1 MKKLKSFLIIFLVL
15 VLGSPAFSYRFTI
28 EAERNANYHNNLG
41 LIYVADRYY
50 AAAIKE
56 FQIAILINP
65 DTQATAV
72 YYSNLANVYMKI
84 GYPALA
90 QDVLERAVKLS
101 PQNFSYYQDLVLTY
115 KRQKI
120 LPLKLKHYAKDT
132 KKPMSA
138 IMVGLIQ
145 IEQGKTEAGLSK
157 LQEFC
162 YLEPDLIITP
172 GVQSYINSMLKKS
185 KRY

>member
-1 MKKLKSFLIIFLVL
+1 MKLMKRFIVALMLMSLA
-15 VLGSPAFSYRFTI
+15 SPAFSYRFVI

-56 FQIAILINP
+56 FQIAILTNP

-72 YYSNLANVYMKI
+72 YYANLANVYMKI

-90 QDVLERAVKLS
+90 EDVLQRAVKLS
-101 PQNFSYYQDLVLTY
+101 PQNFTYYQDLTLAY
-115 KRQKI
+115 KKQKI
-120 LPLKLKHYAKDT
+120 LPLKLKHYAKAT
-132 KKPMSA
+132 KNPMSA
-138 IMVGLIQ
+138 IMLGLIL

-172 GVQSYINSMLKKS
+172 GVQSYINAQLKKH
-185 KRY
+185 K